1 MSNREFRIAS
11 INFVVL
17 RVIKSI
23 MKENRSQERLK
34 KNLIIVFRI
43 LIGRSI
49 RLKKKYLKSARKR
62 IKNGF

>member
-17 RVIKSI
+17 RVIKLN

-34 KNLIIVFRI
+34 KNFIIVFRI